1 MDAEI
6 LVVPNCPN
14 ERPAIELLSEVLDAT
29 GHRAVQIRVTVIRT
43 QDEAARAGFPG
54 SPTFLI
60 NGADPFPAPHCDT
73 ALACRVYP
81 TGDGLRGLPSRSDL
95 IGAVHRHL
103 ATDAARDG
111 NYRGP

>member
-14 ERPAIELLSEVLDAT
+14 ERPAIELLREVLDAT

-60 NGADPFPAPHCDT
+60 NGTDPFGASRRD
-73 ALACRVYP
+73 AAVACRVYP
-81 TGDGLRGLPSRSDL
+81 RGEGLRGLPSRSDL
-95 IGAVHRHL
+95 IGAVRRHL
-103 ATDAARDG
+103 ATDAACDG
-111 NYRGP
+111 NYGGP